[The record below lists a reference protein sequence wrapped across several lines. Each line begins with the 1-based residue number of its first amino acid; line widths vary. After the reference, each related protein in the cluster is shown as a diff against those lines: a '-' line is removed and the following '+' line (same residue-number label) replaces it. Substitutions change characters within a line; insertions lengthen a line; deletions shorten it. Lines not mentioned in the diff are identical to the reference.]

1 MRVKKALGAAL
12 CGLFLLSCVGLTA
25 QAQEA
30 TLPDGSVEG
39 LPSKLT
45 VMDEQGRSVNEQGE
59 YFFVVE
65 DMHYGTTYTKNIQI
79 MNLREDATYHIYFY
93 VEPLYK
99 DGEIDLEEGCTCVF
113 SLDDEQ
119 IYSGTVTGDGTRQLT
134 RENPVDLGLYEPGD
148 SHKLRAEITW
158 NELSNS
164 LHVDNGDRLVSKD
177 GEAVLV
183 GPNGE
188 GHAEGEIEFKW
199 IFYAHVDGE
208 ETDNA
213 VDTGLLS
220 VKNSFWLA
228 CIGIASLMVIVMLI
242 LLKRKQKKDKEKTA

>member
-1 MRVKKALGAAL
+1 MWVKKALGAAL